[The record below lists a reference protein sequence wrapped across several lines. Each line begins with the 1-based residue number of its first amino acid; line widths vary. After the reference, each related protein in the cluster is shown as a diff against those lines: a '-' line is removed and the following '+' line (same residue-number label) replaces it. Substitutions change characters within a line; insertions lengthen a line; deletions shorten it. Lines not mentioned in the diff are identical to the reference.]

1 MKKVAGRL
9 RLDLAQFRELEA
21 FAEFGSDLDK
31 ASQAQLDRGARVVE
45 ILKQKQYSPYPVQD
59 QVISIFAVTN
69 GYLDDL
75 PIKSVADFERGLLDH
90 MSSRHSDIGEAIN
103 ESGKLEEDLEKR
115 LREAIDEFKSS
126 FTEQVETV
134 ETVAAEEGV
143 PDVSDTPA
151 AESGDAASQSADQ
164 AEEAEEDTSEQGTSS
179 DSDDGESSEDRKEG

>member
-1 MKKVAGRL
+1 
-9 RLDLAQFRELEA
+9 
-21 FAEFGSDLDK
+21 
-31 ASQAQLDRGARVVE
+31 
-45 ILKQKQYSPYPVQD
+45 
-59 QVISIFAVTN
+59 VTN

-90 MSSRHSDIGEAIN
+90 MNSRHADIGEAIN

-151 AESGDAASQSADQ
+151 AESGDAAGQSADR
-164 AEEAEEDTSEQGTSS
+164 AEEEEEDTSEQGTSS
-179 DSDDGESSEDRKEG
+179 DSDDGDSDDGESSEDRKEG